1 MKSVE
6 ANLDPIEE
14 LPGSEDALAP
24 GTKLLG
30 GLYTIDRFLKSGGFG
45 ITYIAHD
52 SLGRHIVIKECF
64 PGAIC
69 ARRQESVVVRSRHSL
84 GELAKVVNC
93 FKMEVRALSRISH
106 KNIVKVH
113 DVFDENDTAYMA
125 MDLISGPDLLDVI
138 DDRVEVLTPERVM
151 DMLDQLLGA
160 LTHIHGLGMLHRDI
174 SPDNVLLND
183 QGDPVLI
190 DFGAAR
196 EESARKSR
204 ALSGLQIV
212 KDGYSP
218 QELYIK
224 GAENAPTIDIYALGA
239 TFYHVIT
246 GDVPPDGNSRL
257 LKIAEGQADPYESLV
272 GRAPGYPDEFLRAV
286 DKALRVLPR
295 DRFQSAE
302 EWRLFLD
309 GRISNQGAEAAISTL
324 MNWLDEH
331 PNTRVKTEPSPKR
344 EISKRP
350 EFEQPK
356 KITRKSYDESL
367 MVDEE
372 TQKRVTSK
380 TLRMIRSV
388 ISRPLGADEI
398 EIEEPVVEYSEEAK
412 PKVLPVEYR
421 IRRAAVWV
429 IGLSLAVGAL
439 QIAV

>member
-1 MKSVE
+1 M
-6 ANLDPIEE
+6 DE

-30 GLYTIDRFLKSGGFG
+30 GVYTIDRFLKSGGFG

-52 SLGRHIVIKECF
+52 SLGRHVVIKECF

-69 ARRQESVVVRSRHSL
+69 ARHNHSVVVRSRHSL

-93 FKMEVRALSRISH
+93 FKLEVRALSRIAH

-151 DMLDQLLGA
+151 DMLEQLLGA
-160 LTHIHGLGMLHRDI
+160 LTHIHGMGMLHRDI
-174 SPDNVLLND
+174 SPDNILLDD

-257 LKIAEGQADPYESLV
+257 LKIAEGQADPYESLI

-309 GRISNQGAEAAISTL
+309 GKISNQGAEAAISTL
-324 MNWLDEH
+324 MTWLDEN
-331 PNTRVKTEPSPKR
+331 PNTRVKTEPLPKR

-350 EFEQPK
+350 EFEKPK
-356 KITRKSYDESL
+356 KITRQSYDESL
-367 MVDEE
+367 LVDEE
-372 TQKRVTSK
+372 TERRITSK
-380 TLRMIRSV
+380 TLRIIRSV
-388 ISRPLGADEI
+388 ISRPLGL
-398 EIEEPVVEYSEEAK
+398 EETRESDWLEDTVVEDGPQGLS
-412 PKVLPVEYR
+412 VEYR
-421 IRRAAVWV
+421 IRRAAFWV
-429 IGLSLAVGAL
+429 IGLSLAVGAFHWPF
-439 QIAV
+439 